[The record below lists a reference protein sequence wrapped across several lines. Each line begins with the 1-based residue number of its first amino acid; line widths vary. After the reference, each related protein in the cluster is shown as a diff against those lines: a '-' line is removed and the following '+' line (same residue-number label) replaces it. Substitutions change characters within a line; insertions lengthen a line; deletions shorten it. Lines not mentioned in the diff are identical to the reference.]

1 MSAKLEFKLVV
12 TEDGVEVLSKVLS
25 YDAVSNIVS
34 NASDNKDNE
43 DLFVVAARHPASNVR
58 EYVAY
63 KDHMPD
69 SAMKLLSTDKSISV
83 LRNLVRSQKFK
94 EHATIEELE
103 KLLLLDTE
111 IAQSIA
117 GDIESFVEAD
127 TSKLAALVATH
138 SDPSVVA
145 SLAGSYSTPKKI
157 LKTLLNHT
165 DPYVVSEAKGRLD
178 N

>member
-1 MSAKLEFKLVV
+1 MSGKLEFKLVV
-12 TEDGVEVLSKVLS
+12 TEDGQEVLSKLLS
-25 YDAVSNIVS
+25 YEAVSNIVS

-43 DLFVVAARHPASNVR
+43 DLFLLAARHPAGNVR

-69 SAMKLLSTDKSISV
+69 AAVKVLAADKSIGV

-103 KLLLLDTE
+103 KLLSLDTE

-117 GDIESFVEAD
+117 GDIESYSEAD
-127 TSKLAALVATH
+127 TTKLAELVAAH

-157 LKTLLNHT
+157 LKSLLKHS
-165 DPYVVSEAKGRLD
+165 DPYVVSEAKGRLED
-178 N
+178 

>member
-1 MSAKLEFKLVV
+1 MSERLEFKFVV
-12 TEDGVEVLSKVLS
+12 TENGEAVLSKTLS
-25 YDAVSNIVS
+25 YDAVSSIVS
-34 NASDNKDNE
+34 NASDNRENE
-43 DLFVVAARHPASNVR
+43 DLFLVAARHPASSVR

-69 SAMKLLSTDKSISV
+69 AAMKLLSSDKSISV

-103 KLLLLDTE
+103 KLLALDTE

-117 GDIESFVEAD
+117 GDIESFAEAD
-127 TSKLAALVATH
+127 TSRLAALVATH

-157 LKTLLNHT
+157 LKTLLTHA
-165 DPYVVSEAKGRLD
+165 DPYVVSEAKSRLE